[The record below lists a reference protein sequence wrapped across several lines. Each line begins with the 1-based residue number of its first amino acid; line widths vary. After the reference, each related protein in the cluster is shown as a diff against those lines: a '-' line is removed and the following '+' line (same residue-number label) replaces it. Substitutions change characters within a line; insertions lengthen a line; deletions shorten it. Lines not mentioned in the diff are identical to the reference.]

1 MRTKIITGIV
11 IIVSYIAMIYCSN
24 LVIEH
29 IFGKNDNGMFSD
41 LYYFMIFH
49 IFVNLSFSIISL
61 FLVLKKRNIFYVIL
75 LAYFILASIFLIYAT
90 FFLNLG

>member
-11 IIVSYIAMIYCSN
+11 IIISYIAMIYCSN

-29 IFGKNDNGMFSD
+29 IFGKNGKGIFSD

-61 FLVLKKRNIFYVIL
+61 FLVLKKRNIFYVML
-75 LAYFILASIFLIYAT
+75 LAYFIVSSIFLIYQM
-90 FFLNLG
+90 FWLYQK